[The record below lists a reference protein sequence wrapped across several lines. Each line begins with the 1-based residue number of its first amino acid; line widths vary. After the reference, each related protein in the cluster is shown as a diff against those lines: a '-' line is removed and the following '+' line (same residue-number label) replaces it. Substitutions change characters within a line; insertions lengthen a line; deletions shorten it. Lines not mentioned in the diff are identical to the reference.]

1 MEKELLNSEKQLL
14 LVDLCGRLPYDVKC
28 KIEMWKGYDICTIF
42 NINSIGYVEILEDSD
57 TNGVNIENMMNKSR
71 GQYAYTIFDIEGNI
85 SDVTFEK
92 LQSMS
97 EVLKV
102 RKVK

>member
-57 TNGVNIENMMNKSR
+57 TNGVNIENIKP
-71 GQYAYTIFDIEGNI
+71 YLFPIC
-85 SDVTFEK
+85 
-92 LQSMS
+92 
-97 EVLKV
+97 
-102 RKVK
+102 